1 MCYNKTMIIAIDIDN
16 TLFTCNSIVYKV
28 LNKIQKVGK
37 PDAKNLTYKTVTPEG
52 KTSQSFLRL
61 IFPMLNA
68 KKFTALEG
76 ALETL
81 TQWKKEGHEIV
92 LLTNRPAKIKA
103 MKNATLALLDY
114 HNVAYDKLVM
124 GCKNKHLFCKQFGIP
139 LLIDDNEQNCV
150 NANSKGVTSIRIGKE
165 NKNNDPQGISFNV
178 DSWKVVKFYAD
189 IVQYNN
195 AVRPP
200 HNFEG
205 VESTRERL
213 MRNLINNK
221 RTFNNYDEIIISPTY
236 DPKKF
241 LETSPKNRDDLK
253 HQFEEIIT
261 KNQPSDKNLP
271 VVAKNE
277 VITDL
282 TVPLIVSALSVKN
295 NNGNEKK

>member
-1 MCYNKTMIIAIDIDN
+1 MIIAIDIDN

-37 PDAKNLTYKTVTPEG
+37 PNAKNLTYKTVTPDG
-52 KTSQSFLRL
+52 KTNQSFLRL
-61 IFPMLNA
+61 LFPMLNA

-81 TQWKKEGHEIV
+81 TEWKKEGHEIV

-103 MKNATLALLDY
+103 MKNATLALLEY
-114 HNVAYDKLVM
+114 HNVSYDKLVM

-139 LLIDDNEQNCV
+139 LLIDDNEKNCT
-150 NANSKGVTSIRIGKE
+150 NANSKGITSIRIGKQ
-165 NKNNDPQGISFNV
+165 NKDNNPQGISFNV
-178 DSWKVVKFYAD
+178 DSWKTVKFYAE

-195 AVRPP
+195 IVRPP
-200 HNFEG
+200 HIMEG
-205 VESTRERL
+205 LESTRERL
-213 MRNLINNK
+213 MRNLIDSK
-221 RTFNNYDEIIISPTY
+221 RTFNNYDEIITSPTY
-236 DPKKF
+236 DPEKF
-241 LETSPKNRDDLK
+241 LETSPKNKDDLK

-261 KNQPSDKNLP
+261 RNQLSDKKLP
-271 VVAKNE
+271 VIAENE

-282 TVPLIVSALSVKN
+282 TAPLIVSALSVKN